1 MTEDW
6 AGRLREQGFRI
17 TPQRQLVLESVN
29 SLEHGT
35 PEEILTEVQ
44 RTASGVNLST
54 VYRTLEVLEGVGL
67 ITHTHIGH
75 GSPVYHSTDQSPHL
89 HLVCDGCAEVISV
102 PAAAAGEFA
111 ADLEETYGFTPAMTH
126 MAVTGLCKSCS
137 SSTVVT

>member
-17 TPQRQLVLESVN
+17 TPQRQLVLQSVN

-35 PEEILTEVQ
+35 PEEILIEVQ

-54 VYRTLEVLEGVGL
+54 VYRTLEVLESVGL

-75 GSPVYHSTDQSPHL
+75 GSPVYHSKEQAPHI
-89 HLVCDGCAEVISV
+89 HLVCDSCAEVMSI
-102 PAAAAGEFA
+102 PAAAASEFV
-111 ADLEETYGFTPAMTH
+111 ADLEETYGFEPAMTH

-137 SSTVVT
+137 SSTVDT